1 MNEEAETIEAPAETT
16 EAPEG
21 LAGAA
26 AEEAPKAKFVGA
38 EEEDDDHAEGKGNA
52 VPQWRVNEIARERR
66 EAREEA
72 AALRARVQELEAR
85 TPRQAPEASEPDP
98 KDYASLQEFLAARDA
113 HRESKILEKASEQLT
128 QREAAR
134 EQQAQIQRIASDFA
148 GKFETAK
155 AENPDVIAA
164 RDHVDNLINTGR
176 LQIHPAIAREIMT
189 HEDAPHLVYEIA
201 TNPALMKTLRSGD
214 MSASLKAIYRF
225 QHQGVGKAPAAG
237 DESLTMPTA
246 TPAAPKRPSAPE
258 RVPSGG
264 GGGGSPS
271 NFSDYKAWREKQ

>member
-1 MNEEAETIEAPAETT
+1 MNEEVETIEAPAE
-16 EAPEG
+16 APAEQAEG

-26 AEEAPKAKFVGA
+26 TEEPSKTKFVGS
-38 EEEDDDHAEGKGNA
+38 EEEDDHAEGKGNA

-85 TPRQAPEASEPDP
+85 APRQSTEASEPDP
-98 KDYASLQEFLAARDA
+98 KDFASLQEFLAARDA
-113 HRESKILEKASEQLT
+113 HREAKILEKASEQLS

-134 EQQAQIQRIASDFA
+134 EQQAQVQRIAAEFA
-148 GKFETAK
+148 GKFEAAK

-176 LQIHPAIAREIMT
+176 LQIHPAIAREIMQ

-201 TNPALMKTLRSGD
+201 TNKALMNTLRSGD

-225 QHQGVGKAPAAG
+225 QHQGGGKAAPAG

-246 TPAAPKRPSAPE
+246 APAAPRRPSAPE
-258 RVPSGG
+258 RVPT
-264 GGGGSPS
+264 GGGGSAYP
-271 NFSDYKAWREKQ
+271 SDYAAYKAKRLKE